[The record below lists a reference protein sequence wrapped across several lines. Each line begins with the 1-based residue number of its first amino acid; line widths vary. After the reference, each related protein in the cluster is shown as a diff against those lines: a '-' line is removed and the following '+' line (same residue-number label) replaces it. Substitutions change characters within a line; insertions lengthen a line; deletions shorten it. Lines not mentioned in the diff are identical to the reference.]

1 MSLSIRN
8 IFDGGAPY
16 YVWLTGEDVGRGLS
30 YTHAAA
36 LFALSAAWGSGM
48 SDGGEAAFRHRH
60 DGWTPLRQTVFL
72 RALRE
77 TGCVRSAC
85 DRVGL
90 SSTSAYRVKRRIPA
104 FGAAW
109 DAALAYRLPA
119 LERAA
124 YERAVEGWLEPIVY
138 KGEVVAHRRRY
149 SDAMLRLLLQREDA
163 RPVPDVAKG
172 SGGRLVTSAR
182 ARAEA
187 ELLQRLAAMA
197 KRQRARGESAAGA
210 SGQEASAER

>member
-1 MSLSIRN
+1 
-8 IFDGGAPY
+8 
-16 YVWLTGEDVGRGLS
+16 
-30 YTHAAA
+30 
-36 LFALSAAWGSGM
+36 M

-60 DGWTPLRQTVFL
+60 DGGASARQVAFL

-90 SSTSAYRVKRRIPA
+90 SSTSAYRVKRRIPD

-163 RPVPDVAKG
+163 RPAPKLSPSGALITG
-172 SGGRLVTSAR
+172 SESDL
-182 ARAEA
+182 
-187 ELLQRLAAMA
+187 
-197 KRQRARGESAAGA
+197 RQRAERELLRKLKAL
-210 SGQEASAER
+210 GQQVRREEARPNEQQGGGQPWG

>member
-1 MSLSIRN
+1 M
-8 IFDGGAPY
+8 G
-16 YVWLTGEDVGRGLS
+16 
-30 YTHAAA
+30 
-36 LFALSAAWGSGM
+36 
-48 SDGGEAAFRHRH
+48 DGGEAAFRYRH
-60 DGWTPLRQTVFL
+60 DGWTPLRQTTFL

-85 DRVGL
+85 NRVGL
-90 SSTSAYRVKRRIPA
+90 SSTSAYRVKRRIPD

-172 SGGRLVTSAR
+172 SGGRAGDIGAGAGRGGAAPAAR
-182 ARAEA
+182 CDE
-187 ELLQRLAAMA
+187 QT
-197 KRQRARGESAAGA
+197 AAGA
-210 SGQEASAER
+210 WRGRAGRSGAGGFGGAMSGAAVI

>member
-1 MSLSIRN
+1 
-8 IFDGGAPY
+8 
-16 YVWLTGEDVGRGLS
+16 
-30 YTHAAA
+30 
-36 LFALSAAWGSGM
+36 M
-48 SDGGEAAFRHRH
+48 SDDGEAAFRHRH
-60 DGWTPLRQTVFL
+60 DGWTPLRQTTFL

-90 SSTSAYRVKRRIPA
+90 SSTSAYRVKRRIPE

-124 YERAVEGWLEPIVY
+124 YARAVEGWLEPIVY

-163 RPVPDVAKG
+163 RPMPAMVKA

-187 ELLQRLAAMA
+187 ELLKRLAAMA
-197 KRQRARGESAAGA
+197 KRHRAHGEGESGRA
-210 SGQEASAER
+210 GQEASAEQ

>member
-1 MSLSIRN
+1 
-8 IFDGGAPY
+8 
-16 YVWLTGEDVGRGLS
+16 
-30 YTHAAA
+30 
-36 LFALSAAWGSGM
+36 M
-48 SDGGEAAFRHRH
+48 SDGSEAAFRHRH
-60 DGWTPLRQTVFL
+60 DGWTPLRQTTFL

-85 DRVGL
+85 DRVGV
-90 SSTSAYRVKRRIPA
+90 SSTSAYRVKRRIPE

-109 DAALAYRLPA
+109 EAALAYRLPA

-124 YERAVEGWLEPIVY
+124 YARAVEGWLEPIVY

-163 RPVPDVAKG
+163 RPIPDVAKG

-187 ELLQRLAAMA
+187 ELLQRLEAMA
-197 KRQRARGESAAGA
+197 KRRQIRGEGETGGPEQKAF
-210 SGQEASAER
+210 AE

>member
-1 MSLSIRN
+1 
-8 IFDGGAPY
+8 
-16 YVWLTGEDVGRGLS
+16 
-30 YTHAAA
+30 
-36 LFALSAAWGSGM
+36 M

-60 DGWTPLRQTVFL
+60 DGWTPLRQTTFL

-163 RPVPDVAKG
+163 RPAPKLSP
-172 SGGRLVTSAR
+172 SGALTTRSESDL
-182 ARAEA
+182 
-187 ELLQRLAAMA
+187 
-197 KRQRARGESAAGA
+197 RQRAERELLRKLKALRDRARCEEARKAGQQDA
-210 SGQEASAER
+210 GRP

>member
-1 MSLSIRN
+1 
-8 IFDGGAPY
+8 
-16 YVWLTGEDVGRGLS
+16 
-30 YTHAAA
+30 
-36 LFALSAAWGSGM
+36 M

-60 DGWTPLRQTVFL
+60 DGWTPLRQTTFL

-90 SSTSAYRVKRRIPA
+90 SSTSAYRVRRRIPD
-104 FGAAW
+104 FRAAW

-163 RPVPDVAKG
+163 RPAPTLSPSGTLTTG
-172 SGGRLVTSAR
+172 SESDSRR
-182 ARAEA
+182 RAER
-187 ELLQRLAAMA
+187 ELLRKLKALGEQVRREEARTND
-197 KRQRARGESAAGA
+197 RQGAG
-210 SGQEASAER
+210 QP